1 MEANVEQLWK
11 IAEMLKLLG
20 LSSYEAQ
27 GFAALVY
34 HGVANADTV
43 ADTAKI
49 PRTSAYKVMESL
61 VQKGFAKETE
71 GRPRMFKPEDM
82 GRIRSDYQEK
92 FDNLFRKLKELQDLV
107 PSKGDPQL
115 VYTIY
120 GNQKVMNKLSEMIN
134 LTERELLICTP
145 KVREIRTELKKNLDN
160 AIKRGVKVVFVTP
173 PNKRVPPDTVEY
185 RRDGLIATDVASDQ
199 VRAMLAGP
207 ELDACGYTDNPALA
221 LHVFQF
227 INMMIDSENQY
238 KL

>member
-1 MEANVEQLWK
+1 MEANTEELSK

-43 ADTAKI
+43 ADTARI

-82 GRIRSDYQEK
+82 NKIRSEFQEK
-92 FDNLFRKLKELQDLV
+92 LDSLFHSLKDLQDML
-107 PSKGDPQL
+107 PSKGEPQL

-120 GNQKVMNKLSEMIN
+120 GTQKVMGKLADMIN
-134 LTERELLICTP
+134 LTEKELIICTP
-145 KVREIRTELKKNLDN
+145 RVREIRTELKKNLDN

-173 PNKRVPPDTVEY
+173 PNKRIPPNTQVF
-185 RRDGLIATDVASDQ
+185 RKDGLIATDVVSDQ
-199 VRAMLAGP
+199 VRAMLAGA
-207 ELDACGYTDNPALA
+207 EMDACGYTDNPALA
-221 LHVFQF
+221 LHVYQF
-227 INMMIDSENQY
+227 INMMIESDKIY
-238 KL
+238 

>member
-1 MEANVEQLWK
+1 MEANSDQLNR
-11 IAEMLKLLG
+11 IHEMLKILG

-61 VQKGFAKETE
+61 VEKGFAKETE
-71 GRPRMFKPEDM
+71 GRPRMFKPENM
-82 GRIRSDYQEK
+82 GKIKADYEQK
-92 FDNLFRKLKELQDLV
+92 LDDLFKSLRELQDML
-107 PSKGDPQL
+107 PSKGEPQL

-120 GNQKVMNKLSEMIN
+120 GSQKVMGKLSEMLN
-134 LTERELLICTP
+134 LTENEIFICTP
-145 KVREIRTELKKNLDN
+145 KVREIRIELRKNIEN

-173 PNKRVPPDTVEY
+173 PNKRVPSNTTVY
-185 RRDGLIATDVASDQ
+185 RKDGLIATDVVSDQ
-199 VRAMLAGP
+199 TRALLAGP

-221 LHVFQF
+221 LHVYQF
-227 INMMIDSENQY
+227 INMMINGVF
-238 KL
+238 